1 MSPMAISW
9 IAFGCIF
16 GGALIGMVLRSRLPE
31 NHLTPETLSWSR
43 PLADSILCDN

>member
-16 GGALIGMVLRSRLPE
+16 SGALLGMVLRSRLPK
-31 NHLTPETLSWSR
+31 
-43 PLADSILCDN
+43 II